1 MSCTSGATRTW
12 ARVSRGLLLVA
23 PLLAGTAGAASQP
36 QQAADAMSQR
46 VLACTGC
53 HGKEGRA
60 TAEGYLPRIAG
71 KPAGYLY
78 NQLLNFRDGRRNYP
92 IMVYLVE
99 HLTDS
104 YLREIAEHFAALDL
118 PYPAPQRAGVS
129 AQVMTRGEALARHG
143 NPASKVPPCAECHGD
158 DLLGVAPNVPGLL
171 GLSRYYLYAQI
182 GFWKNGERRAH
193 APDCMAVIASRLT
206 PQEVEAVS
214 AWLAAQP
221 IPPGARP
228 AAGFR
233 RELPMACGSV
243 PR

>member
-1 MSCTSGATRTW
+1 MSK
-12 ARVSRGLLLVA
+12 
-23 PLLAGTAGAASQP
+23 
-36 QQAADAMSQR
+36 R
-46 VLACTGC
+46 VLACTVC

-71 KPAGYLY
+71 KPAGYLH

-99 HLTDS
+99 HLTDN

-118 PYPAPQRAGVS
+118 PYPVPRRAGVS
-129 AQVMTRGEALARHG
+129 VEVMTRGEALVRHG
-143 NPASKVPPCAECHGD
+143 DLARNVPACAECHGD
-158 DLLGVAPNVPGLL
+158 NLLGVNPNIPGLL

-193 APDCMAVIASRLT
+193 APDCMAAIASRLT
-206 PQEVEAVS
+206 PEQVEAVA
-214 AWLAAQP
+214 AWLAAQRV
-221 IPPGARP
+221 PPGARP

-233 RELPMACGSV
+233 GELPMACGSV

>member
-1 MSCTSGATRTW
+1 MSK
-12 ARVSRGLLLVA
+12 
-23 PLLAGTAGAASQP
+23 
-36 QQAADAMSQR
+36 R

-71 KPAGYLY
+71 KPAGYLH

-99 HLTDS
+99 HLTDN

-118 PYPAPQRAGVS
+118 PYPAPQRAGV
-129 AQVMTRGEALARHG
+129 AAEVMSRGEALVRQGDPAR
-143 NPASKVPPCAECHGD
+143 KVPACAACHGD
-158 DLLGVAPNVPGLL
+158 NLLGVNPNVPGLL

-193 APDCMAVIASRLT
+193 APDCMAAIASRLT
-206 PQEVEAVS
+206 PEEVGAVS
-214 AWLAAQP
+214 SWLAAQP
-221 IPPGARP
+221 VPPGARP
-228 AAGFR
+228 AAGLR
-233 RELPMACGSV
+233 GQLPMACGSV
-243 PR
+243 LQ

>member
-1 MSCTSGATRTW
+1 MIRT
-12 ARVSRGLLLVA
+12 ASKLLFVTLLLIA
-23 PLLAGTAGAASQP
+23 AAWAASEP
-36 QQAADAMSQR
+36 PRVPDAMSQR

-53 HGKEGRA
+53 HGKEGRS

-71 KPAGYLY
+71 KPAGYLH

-118 PYPAPQRAGVS
+118 PYPVPQRAGVS
-129 AQVMTRGEALARHG
+129 AEVMTRGEALVRHG
-143 NPASKVPPCAECHGD
+143 DPTRKVPACAACHGD
-158 DLLGVAPNVPGLL
+158 NLLGINPNVPGLL

-193 APDCMAVIASRLT
+193 APDCMAAIASRLT
-206 PQEVEAVS
+206 PEDVGAVS
-214 AWLAAQP
+214 TWLAAQP
-221 IPPGARP
+221 VPPGARP
-228 AAGFR
+228 AVGLR
-233 RELPMACGSV
+233 GQLPMACGSV
-243 PR
+243 LQ